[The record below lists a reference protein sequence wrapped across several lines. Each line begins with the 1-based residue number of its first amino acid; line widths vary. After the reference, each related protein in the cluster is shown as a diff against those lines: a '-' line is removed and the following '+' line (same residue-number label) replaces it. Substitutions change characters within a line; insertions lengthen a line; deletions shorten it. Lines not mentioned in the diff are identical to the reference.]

1 MSLKL
6 KNTVFSI
13 LVVRVTAIVLHCE
26 DTRAIQV
33 GIDIGN
39 GSDGYCLTVGGY
51 AGMQV
56 GFDIGNERADI
67 VLQLKDTWGMQVCI
81 DVGNESDG

>member
-1 MSLKL
+1 M
-6 KNTVFSI
+6 
-13 LVVRVTAIVLHCE
+13 RVTAIVLHCE

-39 GSDGYCLTVGGY
+39 GIDGYCLTVGGY

-56 GFDIGNERADI
+56 GFDIGNDSGGYRLTVEGYSGGSR
-67 VLQLKDTWGMQVCI
+67 
-81 DVGNESDG
+81 